1 MSTPAAEAVTAK
13 AAGDD
18 TSKPSVQ
25 PAQGGELAY
34 RHRLPTRIWHWLNA
48 ITVFV
53 MLMSG
58 LMIFNAH
65 PSLYWGKY
73 GANYD
78 TPWFHIGSTERTGFL
93 QVGATRIDT
102 TGILGRWTDKQGRL
116 QRRAF
121 PDWATIPSNYNLA
134 AGRRWHL
141 AFAWILAIGLVGY
154 ALGSFANRH
163 VQRDLAPTRS
173 ELSPRHIWHDI
184 KEHALL
190 RFPTGEAALRYNIL
204 QKLSYV
210 GVIFGLIPLMVLSGL
225 GMSPG
230 VDAGWPWIVDL
241 LGGRQSARSIHF
253 ITAMLL
259 VLFITVHL
267 LMVLL
272 AGPFN
277 EIRSMITGYFRLPAD
292 RQGKDGQ

>member
-1 MSTPAAEAVTAK
+1 MSTPAAEAVSAM
-13 AAGDD
+13 AAVDD
-18 TSKPSVQ
+18 TSEPPDH
-25 PAQGGELAY
+25 PARGGELAY
-34 RHRLPTRIWHWLNA
+34 RHRLPTRIWHWANA

-78 TPWFHIGSTERTGFL
+78 TPWLHIGSTERSGFL
-93 QVGATRIDT
+93 QVGGARIDT
-102 TGILGRWTDKQGRL
+102 TGVLGRWTDKQGRL

-121 PDWATIPSNYNLA
+121 PHWATIPSSYNLA

-141 AFAWILAIGLVGY
+141 AFAWILAIGLTGY

-210 GVIFGLIPLMVLSGL
+210 GVIFVLIPLMVLSGL

-292 RQGKDGQ
+292 RQGKDAQ